1 VTHIQVLVVS
11 LTTIPLLRLIIEEVS
26 LFTVLVCGVSLLSFD
41 INSNNILADSQTV
54 APLAST
60 FPDSSTGRPTIQI
73 TSPQHDQQVPPGELS
88 IQGTSSDNEDTEC
101 KVFADV
107 NDNTPMQNV
116 TATGDSGEK
125 DDFSEWTFT
134 YSQGYQLIEE
144 GENELTAKIT
154 CLVRDVVNGVVDM
167 KSNGTSMSK
176 WFTINVTGSTA
187 Q

>member
-1 VTHIQVLVVS
+1 MLPSRSPLNIGKS
-11 LTTIPLLRLIIEEVS
+11 LP

-41 INSNNILADSQTV
+41 INSNNILADAQTV
-54 APLAST
+54 APLAPT
-60 FPDSSTGRPTIQI
+60 FPDNSTGGPTIQI
-73 TSPQHDQQVPPGELS
+73 TSPQDDQQVLPGELS
-88 IQGTSSDNEDTEC
+88 IQGISSDNEDTDC

-134 YSQGYQLIEE
+134 YSRGYQLIEE

-176 WFTINVTGSTA
+176 WFTVNVTGSSKEATA
-187 Q
+187 AQ

>member
-1 VTHIQVLVVS
+1 MLPSRSPLNIGKS
-11 LTTIPLLRLIIEEVS
+11 LP
-26 LFTVLVCGVSLLSFD
+26 LFTVLVCDVSLLSLG
-41 INSNNILADSQTV
+41 INSNNILADAQTV
-54 APLAST
+54 APLAPT
-60 FPDSSTGRPTIQI
+60 FPDNSTGRPTIQI
-73 TSPQHDQQVPPGELS
+73 TSPQDGQQVPPGELS
-88 IQGTSSDNEDTEC
+88 IQGISSDNEDTDC

-116 TATGDSGEK
+116 TATGDSEEK

-176 WFTINVTGSTA
+176 WFTVNVTGSSKEATA
-187 Q
+187 AQ

>member
-1 VTHIQVLVVS
+1 MLPSRS
-11 LTTIPLLRLIIEEVS
+11 LLNIGKSLP
-26 LFTVLVCGVSLLSFD
+26 LFTVLVCGASLLSFD
-41 INSNNILADSQTV
+41 INSNNILADAQTV
-54 APLAST
+54 APLAPTS
-60 FPDSSTGRPTIQI
+60 PVNSTGRPTIQI
-73 TSPQHDQQVPPGELS
+73 TSPQDDQLVPPGELS
-88 IQGTSSDNEDTEC
+88 IQGISSDNEDTDC

-125 DDFSEWTFT
+125 DDFSKWTFT

-154 CLVRDVVNGVVDM
+154 CLVREVVNGVVDM
-167 KSNGTSMSK
+167 NSNGTSMSK
-176 WFTINVTGSTA
+176 WFTVNVTGSSKEVAAA

>member
-1 VTHIQVLVVS
+1 MVY
-11 LTTIPLLRLIIEEVS
+11 R
-26 LFTVLVCGVSLLSFD
+26 CLSFD
-41 INSNNILADSQTV
+41 INSNNILADAQTV
-54 APLAST
+54 APLAPT
-60 FPDSSTGRPTIQI
+60 FPDNPTGGPTIQI
-73 TSPQHDQQVPPGELS
+73 TSPQDNQQVPPGELS
-88 IQGTSSDNEDTEC
+88 IQGISSDNEDIDC

-125 DDFSEWTFT
+125 DDFPNGLLLSVKD
-134 YSQGYQLIEE
+134 YRLIQE

-154 CLVRDVVNGVVDM
+154 CLVHDVVNGVVDM

-176 WFTINVTGSTA
+176 WFTVNVTGSSKEAIAT